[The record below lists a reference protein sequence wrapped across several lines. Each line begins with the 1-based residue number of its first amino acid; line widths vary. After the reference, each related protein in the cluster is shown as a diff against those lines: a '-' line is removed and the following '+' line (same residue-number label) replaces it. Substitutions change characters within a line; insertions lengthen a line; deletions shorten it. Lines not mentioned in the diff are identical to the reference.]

1 MALSLR
7 ALFVCIPFLDLR
19 VNNAQQN
26 PAGNWVADFT
36 PGVLNYVTVDAFTT
50 LGTPVVWAIACPGA
64 APVGAPNPADATQF
78 RIPTNNPT
86 NVVDA
91 ANTIWV
97 TATAAGI
104 VRTVEI
110 VIKPVVNALLVVPD
124 HFTFQDNLGA
134 NYALD
139 LSGIADRPPAVNLT
153 SNLQVQTV
161 PANAAAWSHIVWGA
175 VNLTA
180 GGAGYA
186 LTPVDGQTRGIRLDG
201 VKTVRTTVGMLDTAQ
216 PMPAAVDVTVR
227 VPANGA
233 ALANGLA
240 VTLQQFSFAGL
251 GRFDVMQE
259 DAANFNVA
267 YPAGWDPGNNTR
279 PQAYTAN
286 TAIATHGVTL
296 SVGAVP
302 AANTNV
308 TLRATAVLPL
318 ANGNLSVLQGNV
330 GPQPVAAGTAVG
342 TPVAMGNIALGNTPN
357 EVVYTKPMMIFWEV
371 SDDGGTTW
379 SPLRVTANT
388 TYVTARAPVATT
400 DPALNNGIVYTY
412 DSLLA
417 MSCQAA
423 EGIAGGAGTAAAVQ
437 TAIADL
443 FNPAN
448 PNARVQRL
456 NRAAGGGPTQLGYW
470 LTNDPAQSLNGPGG
484 LLNGGGGNMFTNP
497 IGNLACGVWAEMLI
511 MLWAL
516 HGKGDGRFISVE
528 VRGPA
533 LHLQGLPGTPNV
545 VQNSRFNVRNWSYN
559 NLPNVDPVNYTHAI
573 LAPVGAALPPVG
585 PINQAASVTNGAAGQ
600 NNLNPPESFVNH
612 FIVRDGIAGNFYD
625 PSYGTPG
632 LARDAWVD
640 ASLGGLRNDD
650 TNAAGFVTAV
660 PAQPNGIQTNHSAVA
675 LYDVVTPGWV
685 P

>member
-1 MALSLR
+1 MPLSLR
-7 ALFVCIPFLDLR
+7 ALFVCIPFLNLR

-26 PAGNWVADFT
+26 MAGDWVADFT
-36 PGVLNYVTVDAFTT
+36 PGVPNHVTIDAFTT
-50 LGTPVVWAIACPGA
+50 LGTPVVWAIASPGA
-64 APVGAPNPADATQF
+64 APVGAPNPADANQF
-78 RIPTNNPT
+78 RIPLNNPA

-91 ANTIWV
+91 ANTIRV

-104 VRTVEI
+104 VRVVDI

-124 HFTFQDNLGA
+124 HFTFQDSAGA
-134 NYALD
+134 NYAAD
-139 LSGIADRPPAVNLT
+139 LSGIADRPPAANLT

-201 VKTVRTTVGMLDTAQ
+201 VKTVQTTAGMLDTAQ
-216 PMPAAVDVTVR
+216 PMPPAVDIAVG

-251 GRFDVMQE
+251 GRFAVMQE
-259 DAANFNVA
+259 DAASFNVA
-267 YPAGWDPGNNTR
+267 YPAGWDPVNNAR

-296 SVGAVP
+296 RVGAVP
-302 AANTNV
+302 GANTNV
-308 TLRATAVLPL
+308 TVRATAVFPL
-318 ANGNLSVLQGNV
+318 ANGNLSVLQGSV
-330 GPQPVAAGTAVG
+330 GPQLVAAGTAVG

-357 EVVYTKPMMIFWEV
+357 EVVYTNPLTIFWEV
-371 SDDGGTTW
+371 SDDGGATW

-400 DPALNNGIVYTY
+400 DPTLNNVIVYTY

-417 MSCQAA
+417 MSCEAA
-423 EGIAGGAGTAAAVQ
+423 EGIAGGAGSAAAVQ
-437 TAIADL
+437 TAIAGL

-470 LTNDPAQSLNGPGG
+470 LTGNPAQSLNGPGG
-484 LLNGGGGNMFTNP
+484 LVGGGGGNMFTNP
-497 IGNLACGVWAEMLI
+497 IGDLACGVWASMLI
-511 MLWAL
+511 MLWAQ
-516 HGKGDGRFISVE
+516 HGKGDGRFMAVV
-528 VRGPA
+528 VRGPG
-533 LHLQGLPGTPNV
+533 LLGLPGTPHV

-559 NLPNVDPVNYTHAI
+559 NLPNVNPGNYTHTILPPAGAA
-573 LAPVGAALPPVG
+573 LAPVGPLD
-585 PINQAASVTNGAAGQ
+585 QAAPVTNGVAGQ
-600 NNLNPPESFVNH
+600 NNLNPPAQFVNH

-632 LARDAWVD
+632 LARNAWVD

-650 TNAAGFVTAV
+650 TNTAGFVAAV
-660 PAQPNGIQTNHSAVA
+660 PAQPNGIQTNQVAIA
-675 LYDVVTPGWV
+675 LYDTVTPGWV